1 MHSYD
6 HKGSSWA
13 ITGLVIAGIG
23 FMVAL
28 IATYNFEYG
37 DTGVGVSIGYLL
49 TGIGLTVSLVSWG
62 VIVIKTLQDMRH
74 SLDSVLRS
82 VDSVERRDRNR

>member
-37 DTGVGVSIGYLL
+37 DTGLGVSIGYLMI
-49 TGIGLTVSLVSWG
+49 GIGLTVSLVSWG
-62 VIVIKTLQDMRH
+62 VMAIKALQDIRY
-74 SLDSVLRS
+74 SLDRIFQS
-82 VDSVERRDRNR
+82 VDLMERRDKS